1 MLVVCW
7 LLEAFAGRALQPHP
21 QDRLVAIGW
30 KTQAVNE
37 SEPGVITENE
47 RREVQGKLPSPREK
61 DLDQVELHAQQRGP
75 SNSDYDSAGRL
86 REWRQGS
93 RAGSDQLW
101 QCSQEEPLAFIAS
114 EYIPSP
120 ACARARRTGSLTV
133 EEQRDNACIE
143 DLLFDVAKL
152 QRTNCSS
159 QTVSAQLMPGGFG
172 SVVHL
177 MALQL
182 QRAKKMGRSVVFAGA
197 SAYSWCEDQDM
208 SCLWC
213 DDNGCPLASPARCRG
228 NGVRENRGHEA
239 FENVMRAERSHA
251 SHEAWA
257 PDDKFGMCFTGANA
271 LFRYVSALVGYFF
284 SPSKALVMP
293 CTRCN
298 SKCAVFKI

>member
-1 MLVVCW
+1 
-7 LLEAFAGRALQPHP
+7 
-21 QDRLVAIGW
+21 
-30 KTQAVNE
+30 
-37 SEPGVITENE
+37 
-47 RREVQGKLPSPREK
+47 VQGKLPSPREK

-93 RAGSDQLW
+93 RAGADELW
-101 QCSQEEPLAFIAS
+101 QCSQEEPLAYIAS

-197 SAYSWCEDQDM
+197 SAYSWCEDQEM

-213 DDNGCPLASPARCRG
+213 DDNGCPLASPASCRG
-228 NGVRENRGHEA
+228 NGVRENRGQRRAKMLCEA
-239 FENVMRAERSHA
+239 NELTLAMKPGRPTTSLACA
-251 SHEAWA
+251 SLLRMHSSAMSLLWWA
-257 PDDKFGMCFTGANA
+257 TSSLQA
-271 LFRYVSALVGYFF
+271 RHW
-284 SPSKALVMP
+284 
-293 CTRCN
+293 
-298 SKCAVFKI
+298 